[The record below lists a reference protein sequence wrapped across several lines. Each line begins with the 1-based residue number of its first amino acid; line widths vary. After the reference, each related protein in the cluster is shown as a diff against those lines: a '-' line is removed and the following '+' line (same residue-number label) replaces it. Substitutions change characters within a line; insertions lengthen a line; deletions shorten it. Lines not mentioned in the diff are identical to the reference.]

1 MDQDGGK
8 LTILQRDEGKHGDI
22 IFLFPIKRMVLLAFD
37 KLTFEIFLRC
47 NVFGSKLDFANVF
60 YIYFGS
66 FGYFGV
72 AAPICEKGHR
82 MVIGH

>member
-1 MDQDGGK
+1 
-8 LTILQRDEGKHGDI
+8 
-22 IFLFPIKRMVLLAFD
+22 MVHIAFD
-37 KLTFEIFLRC
+37 KLIFEIFLRC

-82 MVIGH
+82 IAKAENNFWTKDKRPGEKLGGTSL

>member
-37 KLTFEIFLRC
+37 KLTFEIFLHC
-47 NVFGSKLDFANVF
+47 KS
-60 YIYFGS
+60 
-66 FGYFGV
+66 
-72 AAPICEKGHR
+72 EKGHR
-82 MVIGH
+82 ITKAETYFWTKDKRPGEKLGGTSL